1 MARSGF
7 PRLILTFGLAATCWS
22 MNVASPQAAECVRSY
37 DGSSASTCQQTLA
50 WSYDQAA
57 RAFRENIEQKGSLD
71 RPGGPIYRYRKQ
83 NRCDNQGLCG
93 AAAFTCPR
101 VNGQNGF
108 RYIALA
114 YLETANGPQLA
125 GAASVCEYLGRT
137 VPLADV
143 EAAVHEAIS
152 KRIPTPTVISAPP
165 GKSLVNLFT
174 IYSTTPAPEQA
185 ITFTT
190 PVPGEVR
197 ATPEYTWNFDDGRT
211 GNGPGTPFTETHLPS
226 RSPGYYLG
234 ATYTTP
240 GTKHITLTVTWRV
253 TFRLEGV
260 TDIPLTPIIMTAT
273 EDKQVATARAVL
285 VN

>member
-1 MARSGF
+1 M
-7 PRLILTFGLAATCWS
+7 
-22 MNVASPQAAECVRSY
+22 
-37 DGSSASTCQQTLA
+37 
-50 WSYDQAA
+50 
-57 RAFRENIEQKGSLD
+57 
-71 RPGGPIYRYRKQ
+71 
-83 NRCDNQGLCG
+83 
-93 AAAFTCPR
+93 
-101 VNGQNGF
+101 
-108 RYIALA
+108 
-114 YLETANGPQLA
+114 
-125 GAASVCEYLGRT
+125 
-137 VPLADV
+137 PLADV
-143 EAAVHEAIS
+143 KCAVHEAIS
-152 KRIPTPTVISAPP
+152 KRIPTPTVTSAPP

-174 IYSTTPAPEQA
+174 IYSTAPAPEQA

-197 ATPEYTWNFDDGRT
+197 AIPEYTWNFDDGRT
-211 GNGPGTPFTETHLPS
+211 GIGPGTPFTETHLPS

-240 GTKHITLTVTWRV
+240 GTKHVTLTVTWRV